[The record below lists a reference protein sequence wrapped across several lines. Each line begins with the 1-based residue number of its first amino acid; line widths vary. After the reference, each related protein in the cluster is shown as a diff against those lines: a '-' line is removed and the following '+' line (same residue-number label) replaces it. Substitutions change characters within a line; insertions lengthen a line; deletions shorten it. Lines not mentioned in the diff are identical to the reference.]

1 MLNRENLE
9 YLNRIEYWGVGTL
22 EQGRIKADVVLY
34 FKLVIGE
41 TEIRVNNLFRNA
53 NPQRGHNSQLTTLY
67 WRTETK
73 VTILVE

>member
-1 MLNRENLE
+1 M
-9 YLNRIEYWGVGTL
+9 
-22 EQGRIKADVVLY
+22 LY